1 MLADPVTV
9 AAASPTPSLVLA
21 TVRSDG
27 YGSERVDTG
36 NNGYA
41 VVISHT
47 KGKALNGVN
56 RHYVQMTQTK
66 NITDPYTGLVRSSQ
80 ASVSFSITRPI
91 VGWADADIVALA
103 KALTD
108 FRDDSEVTT
117 AKLLQF
123 QS

>member
-1 MLADPVTV
+1 MLPDPVTV
-9 AAASPTPSLVLA
+9 AAAAPTPALVFA
-21 TVRSDG
+21 VVKSDG

-36 NNGYA
+36 GNGYS
-41 VVISHT
+41 VIINHSRP
-47 KGKALNGVN
+47 KGGGD
-56 RHYVQMTQTK
+56 RHYVQMTKTV
-66 NITDPYTGLVRSSQ
+66 NATDPYSGLTRKKV
-80 ASVSFSITRPI
+80 ASVSITIARPDF
-91 VGWADADIVALA
+91 GFTDADMVALA

>member
-1 MLADPVTV
+1 MLPDPVTI
-9 AAASPTPSLVLA
+9 AAASPTPQLVF
-21 TVRSDG
+21 TIVKQDG

-36 NNGYA
+36 GNGYT
-41 VVISHT
+41 VIINHSRP
-47 KGKALNGVN
+47 KGGGDK
-56 RHYVQMTQTK
+56 HYVQMTQTV
-66 NITDPYTGLVRSSQ
+66 NATDPYSGLVKKQ
-80 ASVSFSITRPI
+80 IASVSLTISRPSF
-91 VGWADADIVALA
+91 GFTDAAMVALA

>member
-9 AAASPTPSLVLA
+9 TAASPTPQLVLA
-21 TVRSDG
+21 VVKSDG

-36 NNGYA
+36 GAGYQT
-41 VVISHT
+41 IINHT
-47 KGKALNGVN
+47 KPKGGGS
-56 RHYVQMTQTK
+56 RHYVQIVQSVDAV
-66 NITDPYTGLVRSSQ
+66 DPYSGLTRKVT
-80 ASVSFSITRPI
+80 ASVSITIARPSF
-91 VGWADADIVALA
+91 GFTDAAMVALA

-117 AKLLQF
+117 LRLLQF